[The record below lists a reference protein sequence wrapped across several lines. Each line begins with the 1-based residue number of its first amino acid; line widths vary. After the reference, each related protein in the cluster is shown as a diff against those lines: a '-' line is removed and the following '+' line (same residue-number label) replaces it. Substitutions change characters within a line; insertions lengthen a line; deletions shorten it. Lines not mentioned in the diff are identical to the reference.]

1 MFSMIWSKHADGHF
15 PVKNEDAPFPLS
27 PNAAKFAK
35 RMHGSPRRK
44 GTEYLQFRPYRAIVA
59 PQLSKQRKEAALS
72 DALKS
77 ALVLVILVGIPVL
90 LAVPI
95 VTYFTS
101 DFANLQQFAAHA
113 GRNLLLPVVAVFG
126 IGILGGVLSI
136 IRR

>member
-1 MFSMIWSKHADGHF
+1 MGILPPKINS
-15 PVKNEDAPFPLS
+15 PPFPS
-27 PNAAKFAK
+27 SQDPAKLVA
-35 RMHGSPRRK
+35 RMHGSPKRK

-72 DALKS
+72 DGFKS
-77 ALVLVILVGIPVL
+77 GLVLVILLGLPVL
-90 LAVPI
+90 VAVPV

-101 DFANLQQFAAHA
+101 EFVNLQHFAAHA
-113 GRNLLLPVVAVFG
+113 ARNLALPAVAVFV

>member
-1 MFSMIWSKHADGHF
+1 
-15 PVKNEDAPFPLS
+15 
-27 PNAAKFAK
+27 
-35 RMHGSPRRK
+35 MHGSPRRK

-77 ALVLVILVGIPVL
+77 GLALVILIGIPVL

-95 VTYFTS
+95 VTFFIS
-101 DFANLQQFAAHA
+101 DFVNLQQFAAHTA
-113 GRNLLLPVVAVFG
+113 RNLALPLVAVFG
-126 IGILGGVLSI
+126 IGILGGVFSM